1 MRKKWLLTSIAFYSL
16 NWTFMAF
23 FAGNRNDIDLI
34 GAFTFLIMLSMLLAS
49 SIIYHPRY
57 RIFFQR
63 FIILQNVDW
72 YLKVSVF
79 ALTIIFI
86 NLEWNIII
94 AFVFSLVSFLL
105 EFAVKIFLLNEFK
118 KIPLHEIENHDGKYI
133 VHLESVSKSGVP
145 TALLYICVIVILS
158 IVLFYKNDLALGIM
172 YVLFCLINIYSS
184 DNETRS
190 KRSIGFQNLSF
201 LIGIFSAQFIIKL
214 NIDYNFADEGL
225 IYLLAFFVINV
236 SLTPLNKELRSYF
249 KMKNK

>member
-1 MRKKWLLTSIAFYSL
+1 
-16 NWTFMAF
+16 MAF

-49 SIIYHPRY
+49 SIIYHPRF
-57 RIFFQR
+57 RKFFKKY
-63 FIILQNVDW
+63 IILQNVDW
-72 YLKVSVF
+72 FLKVSVF
-79 ALTIIFI
+79 ALTMIFI
-86 NLEWNIII
+86 NLEWNIIVV
-94 AFVFSLVSFLL
+94 FVFSLVSFLL
-105 EFAVKIFLLNEFK
+105 EFAVKIFLLNELK
-118 KIPLHEIENHDGKYI
+118 KISLHEIENHDGKYL
-133 VHLESVSKSGVP
+133 VHLESVFKSGVP

-184 DNETRS
+184 DKETRS

-249 KMKNK
+249 KMMNNLL

>member
-86 NLEWNIII
+86 NLEWKG
-94 AFVFSLVSFLL
+94 VSR
-105 EFAVKIFLLNEFK
+105 
-118 KIPLHEIENHDGKYI
+118 
-133 VHLESVSKSGVP
+133 
-145 TALLYICVIVILS
+145 IL
-158 IVLFYKNDLALGIM
+158 
-172 YVLFCLINIYSS
+172 C
-184 DNETRS
+184 
-190 KRSIGFQNLSF
+190 KR
-201 LIGIFSAQFIIKL
+201 
-214 NIDYNFADEGL
+214 
-225 IYLLAFFVINV
+225 
-236 SLTPLNKELRSYF
+236 
-249 KMKNK
+249 